1 VRSGSSIADGQ
12 FNEDRVMHRIAIA
25 AAGTALTLVAGLAS
39 ASEVPAG
46 AVARADRCAPVP
58 SEQFRSEADLAEVVE
73 RFGYRVVRVDTERG
87 CYAVVAVDRQ
97 GKRYDIRFQGA
108 SLRMV
113 SRYAAKPEAE
123 VVATR

>member
-1 VRSGSSIADGQ
+1 MVGGRS
-12 FNEDRVMHRIAIA
+12 NEDSAMNRFAIA
-25 AAGTALTLVAGLAS
+25 TAGFALALAAGLAS
-39 ASEVPAG
+39 ATEPSTAPAP
-46 AVARADRCAPVP
+46 RADRCAPVP

-73 RFGYRVVRVDTERG
+73 RFGYRAVRVDTERG